1 MSNLKRLGIQDAHLF
16 KDAIRE
22 KLTIRDKKE
31 SATKKGTKRD
41 SLKTNQDT
49 RTETLLAGIYW
60 KKNDRAKRFLMNYY
74 KGDPAGFMEDM
85 RIYADRGWELQEI
98 MNDIKSLESGL

>member
-16 KDAIRE
+16 KDVIRE
-22 KLTIRDKKE
+22 TLTIRDKEK
-31 SATKKGTKRD
+31 SATKQVTKRN
-41 SLKTNQDT
+41 SLKSNQDA

-98 MNDIKSLESGL
+98 MNDIKTLEGG